1 MHCHQ
6 PEPSAFKA
14 RAGGALIAEVT
25 LKDSRSPCLP
35 APLSLLKEKLRY
47 KRLHLSF
54 HYKKMCMV
62 LSPDMAI
69 CRDAAE
75 FPLLCVCTLG
85 GGSNCTR
92 CNVPCTGDAESQL
105 LHYTSSML
113 SLTLHGTVQH
123 STAALKIWDHSECIN
138 VPISTPQEKK

>member
-1 MHCHQ
+1 MSSSPAIPPKGKAQIQKAAFIFLLQNKCVWTC
-6 PEPSAFKA
+6 PLTWLSA
-14 RAGGALIAEVT
+14 E
-25 LKDSRSPCLP
+25 
-35 APLSLLKEKLRY
+35 
-47 KRLHLSF
+47 
-54 HYKKMCMV
+54 M
-62 LSPDMAI
+62 
-69 CRDAAE
+69 
-75 FPLLCVCTLG
+75 CVCTLG